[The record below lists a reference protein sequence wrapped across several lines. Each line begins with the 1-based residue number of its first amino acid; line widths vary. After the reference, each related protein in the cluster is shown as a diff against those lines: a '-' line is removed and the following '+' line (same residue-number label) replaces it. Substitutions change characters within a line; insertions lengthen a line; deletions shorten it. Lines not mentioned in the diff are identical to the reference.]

1 MWLIVGLGNP
11 GHRYAR
17 TRHNLGFMVMDRVA
31 SDSGVP
37 MNGSACQALTGQGQ
51 LEGESILLAKPQTF
65 MNRSGVAVS
74 CLVTDWGIP
83 LSQVFVI
90 VDDFALPLGKLRLR
104 VRGSDGGHNGL
115 KSIIE
120 ALGTERFPR
129 LRLGIHPPERE
140 IRDAVEFVLSPFTS
154 DERDAVELMIERA
167 QAVIRTVLREGFDQA
182 MTKYN

>member
-11 GHRYAR
+11 GHH
-17 TRHNLGFMVMDRVA
+17 TRHNLGFMVIDRVA
-31 SDSGVP
+31 NDSGVP
-37 MNGSACQALTGQGQ
+37 MHGPTCQALTGRGQ
-51 LEGESILLAKPQTF
+51 LEGQSVVLAKPQTF
-65 MNRSGVAVS
+65 MNRSGAAVS
-74 CLVTDWGIP
+74 CLVTSLSIP
-83 LSQVFVI
+83 LSQVLVI

-140 IRDAVEFVLSPFTS
+140 IRDAVDFVLSPFTRE
-154 DERDAVELMIERA
+154 ERDTVELMIEQA
-167 QAVIRTVLREGFDQA
+167 QAVIRTALREGFDQA